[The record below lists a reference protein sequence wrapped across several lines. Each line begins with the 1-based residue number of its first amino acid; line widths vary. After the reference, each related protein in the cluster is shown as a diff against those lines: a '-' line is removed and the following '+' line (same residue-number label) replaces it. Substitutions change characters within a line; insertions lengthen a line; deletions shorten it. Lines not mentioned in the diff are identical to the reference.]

1 MAQLL
6 IMCSTP
12 LPQIVKVDNSDWL
25 ELEWSFFSQPPII
38 FSLGFFFSKIG
49 CGIRDVRVP
58 MGQLPIMLARSIFVP
73 QRI

>member
-1 MAQLL
+1 MEFVLTAPYNILFRL
-6 IMCSTP
+6 F
-12 LPQIVKVDNSDWL
+12 V
-25 ELEWSFFSQPPII
+25 
-38 FSLGFFFSKIG
+38 SKIG